1 MKKPETIADL
11 NINLEFTKTEY
22 FPTYSEFE
30 NYIKDKN
37 PGIECYNI
45 VPGIYSFTVTIP
57 TDLVKEGM
65 LGFNYFP
72 KWETIF
78 FDTIFFDITIDHG
91 TNKSIINLL
100 YKINYHIHEKIKKG
114 TEKYRTWTELEK
126 FKLIAK
132 NSFEIEFTIPF

>member
-45 VPGIYSFTVTIP
+45 VPGIYSFMITIP
-57 TDLVKEGM
+57 LDSESVTM
-65 LGFNYFP
+65 FNGRSYP

-78 FDTIFFDITIDHG
+78 FDIGIDHG
-91 TNKSIINLL
+91 TNKSIISLL
-100 YKINYHIHEKIKKG
+100 YKINYQIHLKIKKA
-114 TEKYRTWTELEK
+114 TEKYRTWTELDK

-132 NSFEIEFTIPF
+132 NSFEIEFSIPY